1 MELKKK
7 LVLAICSGNIVIL
20 AIFLWAWIK
29 KMLDITR
36 QQVGK
41 KRLKDN
47 YLTAEGLPKF

>member
-1 MELKKK
+1 MTQTVEERKAYQKEYQLRPGLSK
-7 LVLAICSGNIVIL
+7 
-20 AIFLWAWIK
+20 FK

-36 QQVGK
+36 QQAGK